1 MGFVR
6 SAIKTIIFA
15 YVARVIYLFLVNH
28 GVGVHYNDVKP
39 GPCRIVPG
47 ISCGSEQISVTN
59 DGLAFITSGQKST
72 THCNR
77 KYVKGRIYLFDFNK
91 PDENVT
97 ELKIESE
104 VLDIDLF
111 EPLGMD
117 ILDENEKVKIFVINY
132 APQQSI
138 EIFHFD
144 NNDRGALKHV
154 QTVTNKKFVCLDDI
168 AVVSEKE
175 FYITNY
181 VKFCEY
187 PPILMTEY
195 FLQLPTSNIV
205 YYNYGESTVVTSGE
219 SFLNGIT
226 LTKDKMRVFTVSTRT
241 GHLLEYSRSR
251 KGTLSLVNR
260 HYIGFHPDN
269 VFLDQATGFLY
280 ASTQKAFFA
289 QMLFSGNQTDHCP
302 ATGTKIIQNSSGNI
316 EVEEILHVN
325 GGEFVNS
332 LSTVAHYKGQYL
344 FGTLH
349 DSLGYCIDRSV
360 ISIMKTE
367 NQA

>member
-1 MGFVR
+1 MGFVW
-6 SAIKTIIFA
+6 SAVKTIIFA
-15 YVARVIYLFLVNH
+15 YVAQVIYLFLVNH

-72 THCNR
+72 TNCNK
-77 KYVKGRIYLFDFNK
+77 KYMKGRIYLFDFNK

-97 ELKIESE
+97 ELKIESK

-117 ILDENEKVKIFVINY
+117 ILDENENVKIFVINY
-132 APQQSI
+132 APQQTI

-144 NNDRGALKHV
+144 KNNRRILKHV
-154 QTVTNKKFVCLDDI
+154 QTITNEKFVCLDDI
-168 AVVSEKE
+168 AAVSENE

-181 VKFCEY
+181 VKFCDY

-205 YYNYGESTVVTSGE
+205 YYKSSETTIVASGE

-241 GHLLEYSRSR
+241 GHLLEYSRNS
-251 KGTLSLVNR
+251 KGALNLVNR

-269 VFLDQATGFLY
+269 VFLDQATGVLY
-280 ASTQKAFFA
+280 ASTQKAFFT
-289 QMLFSGNQTDHCP
+289 QMLLSGNQTEYCP
-302 ATGTKIIQNSSGNI
+302 ATGTKIIQSSSGNI

-325 GGEFVNS
+325 GREFVNS

-344 FGTLH
+344 FGTLF
-349 DSLGYCIDRSV
+349 DSLGYCIDRSI
-360 ISIMKTE
+360 ISKKEME